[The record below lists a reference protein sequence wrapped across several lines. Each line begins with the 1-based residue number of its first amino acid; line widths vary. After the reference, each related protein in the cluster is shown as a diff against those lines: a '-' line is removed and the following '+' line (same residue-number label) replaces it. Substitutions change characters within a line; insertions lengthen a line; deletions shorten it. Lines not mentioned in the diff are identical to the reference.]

1 MFFFSLSLPFVWL
14 KMPIVLAYH
23 FPLHLCR
30 SLHLSTFC
38 YESSIVHN
46 KLKIMELFLA
56 IFPYATGGIKV
67 KLINLFLKAVW
78 YSRLPSI
85 KSIFTTFAD
94 SFLALFWAA
103 ALQGDKSCGMGKKS
117 IYLLFIPFR
126 PSGRSCGGP
135 LDPSGR
141 PSGPSGW
148 PSGLC
153 CRPSDPLIGPQT
165 PLPGTQTPLAGPQTP

>member
-1 MFFFSLSLPFVWL
+1 M
-14 KMPIVLAYH
+14 
-23 FPLHLCR
+23 
-30 SLHLSTFC
+30 
-38 YESSIVHN
+38 
-46 KLKIMELFLA
+46 
-56 IFPYATGGIKV
+56 
-67 KLINLFLKAVW
+67 KLITLFLKDVW
-78 YSRLPSI
+78 NSKLPSI
-85 KSIFTTFAD
+85 KSIFTTLAD

-165 PLPGTQTPLAGPQTP
+165 PLPGTQTPLAGPWIPPADTHTPLAAPQTPLTGPQAPLAGPQTP